1 MFDHNSV
8 VGDLSAP
15 LLQTAKKIHRRLMR
29 NPCGIHVYADNNG
42 TIHTYADDSLGAIKT
57 PDDLRVAFYIS
68 RNGRVKVPMIIE
80 DLEATR
86 GELKITAS
94 SKTSYVSK
102 G

>member
-8 VGDLSAP
+8 VGELSET
-15 LLQTAKKIHRRLMR
+15 LLKTAKKIHRRLMR
-29 NPCGIHVYADNNG
+29 NPCGIHVYAETNG
-42 TIHTYADDSLGAIKT
+42 KIHTYADDSLGAIKA

-80 DLEATR
+80 DLEAVR

-94 SKTSYVSK
+94 SNYVSK